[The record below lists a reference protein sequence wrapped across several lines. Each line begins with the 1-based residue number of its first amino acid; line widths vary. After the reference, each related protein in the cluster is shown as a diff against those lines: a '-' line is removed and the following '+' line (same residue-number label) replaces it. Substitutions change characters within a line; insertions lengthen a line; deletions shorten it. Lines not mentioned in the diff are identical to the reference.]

1 MLDDNEFSARIF
13 VDLEIAFDTVDHKI
27 LNGKK

>member
-13 VDLEIAFDTVDHKI
+13 VDLEIALDTVDHKI
-27 LNGKK
+27 LNGKN